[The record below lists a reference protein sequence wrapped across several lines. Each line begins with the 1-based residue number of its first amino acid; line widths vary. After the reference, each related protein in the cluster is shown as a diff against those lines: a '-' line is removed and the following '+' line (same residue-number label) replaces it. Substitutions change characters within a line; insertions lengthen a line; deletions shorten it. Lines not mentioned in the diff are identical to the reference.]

1 MKAFLL
7 TLSAVCLVFSVAACG
22 DAGAKSAGPVPSV
35 QGETESG
42 VRCTIVGDNGP
53 NRLTGTPG
61 RDVICGL
68 GGNDILAGLG
78 GNDGLRGGLATTPST
93 ATTATTGSTATTAT
107 TGSTAAKA
115 TTGSTAA
122 PATIGSAAA
131 TTSSATSSSGAAAS
145 TVPAVP
151 VASVTTFTSESRSA
165 NRFDAVNR
173 ARPQSRSEPALPPVP
188 ALWHRHPSRRPRAA
202 DRGGP
207 RGHERPDLDG
217 IDPHAAVEDGVEI
230 GENTVCHGSR
240 TTLRR
245 SNDESVTSR
254 LLTPGPLHLDLP
266 PGSGRYQR
274 RRLVGSGPARVP
286 DHRRPAPRRGSPQI
300 PGALA
305 FAMPWSLY
313 ADTNDVR
320 AQATTPTNRTRAPTR
335 GRLGSGVGARTSTPS
350 EPLMSP
356 PERWRAR
363 PPGRSRRTPRQRRA
377 LPSPRLPP
385 SSG

>member
-173 ARPQSRSEPALPPVP
+173 APAAIPVGARATSRA
-188 ALWHRHPSRRPRAA
+188 ALWHRSIRRRQRPR
-202 DRGGP
+202 RSWGP
-207 RGHERPDLDG
+207 ERGHERPDLG
-217 IDPHAAVEDGVEI
+217 RHRP
-230 GENTVCHGSR
+230 SR
-240 TTLRR
+240 RGRGRRRDRREHRLPRLAHHVRR
-245 SNDESVTSR
+245 SNDESVTRGFSR
-254 LLTPGPLHLDLP
+254 
-266 PGSGRYQR
+266 
-274 RRLVGSGPARVP
+274 
-286 DHRRPAPRRGSPQI
+286 
-300 PGALA
+300 
-305 FAMPWSLY
+305 
-313 ADTNDVR
+313 
-320 AQATTPTNRTRAPTR
+320 
-335 GRLGSGVGARTSTPS
+335 
-350 EPLMSP
+350 
-356 PERWRAR
+356 
-363 PPGRSRRTPRQRRA
+363 PGRSI
-377 LPSPRLPP
+377 
-385 SSG
+385 